1 MCDRLYIKRIGTI
14 ETKSRERTIRKAVFD
29 LAKINQNFLNLQGS
43 YLFSEIAKRRTK
55 FIQDNPNAQIISLG
69 IGDVTRALPDAVT
82 KAMHAAVDELATVGA
97 FRGYGPEQGYDFLIN
112 AIIENDYKKLGVDL
126 ASNEVFVSDGSKCD
140 VGNIQ
145 EIFSQDA
152 VIAVQD
158 PVYPVYVDTNV
169 MAGRSGAFSR
179 ETNRY
184 ENIVYLPC
192 NAENNFKP
200 SLPDR
205 KVDLIYLCY
214 PNNPTGMTLTKDELK
229 VWVDYAK
236 ANDAIILFDSAYEAY
251 IQEAD
256 VPHSIYEIEGAK
268 DVAIEFRSFSKTAG
282 FTGVRCAYTIVPRN
296 VKAKDDYGNEVTV
309 ADLWNR
315 RHTTKFN
322 GVSYVTQRG
331 AEAIYSAEGKEQI
344 ATLVDYYM
352 SNAAI
357 IRDGLKSLGLTVY
370 GGVNAPYIWL
380 KTPNGLDSWAFF
392 DKLLSE
398 GNIVGTPGV
407 GFGQSGQ
414 GYFRLTAFGSRENTE
429 KAVDR
434 ITKLSL

>member
-1 MCDRLYIKRIGTI
+1 MT
-14 ETKSRERTIRKAVFD
+14 S
-29 LAKINQNFLNLQGS
+29 INSNYLNLQGS

-55 FIQDNPNAQIISLG
+55 FIQDNPQAEIISLG
-69 IGDVTRALPDAVT
+69 IGDVTRGLPEAVT
-82 KAMHAAVDELATVGA
+82 KAMHAAVDELAVPGS

-112 AIIENDYKKLGVDL
+112 AIIENDYKARGVDI
-126 ASNEVFVSDGSKCD
+126 AANEVFVSDGSKCD

-152 VIAVQD
+152 VVAVQD

-169 MAGRSGAFSR
+169 MAGRSGSFNS
-179 ETNRY
+179 ELGRY
-184 ENIVYLPC
+184 ENIVYLDC
-192 NAENNFKP
+192 TAENGFKP

-229 VWVDYAK
+229 VWVDYARE
-236 ANDAIILFDSAYEAY
+236 NNCLILFDSAYESF
-251 IQEAD
+251 ITEAD
-256 VPHSIYEIEGAK
+256 VPHSIYEVEGARE
-268 DVAIEFRSFSKTAG
+268 VAIEFRSFSKTAG
-282 FTGVRCAYTIVPRN
+282 FTGVRCAYTVVPREL
-296 VKAKDDYGNEVTV
+296 KGLDKDGNSVV
-309 ADLWNR
+309 INDLWNR

-331 AEAIYSAEGKEQI
+331 AEAIYSPEGKEQI
-344 ATLVDYYM
+344 RGLVDYYM
-352 SNAAI
+352 TNAGI
-357 IRDGLKSLGLTVY
+357 IRDGLASLGLDVF

-380 KTPNGLDSWAFF
+380 KTPKGLDSWAFF

-398 GNIVGTPGV
+398 ANIVGTPGV
-407 GFGQSGQ
+407 GFGRSGQ

-429 KAVDR
+429 KAVER
-434 ITKLSL
+434 IRGLSL